1 MLLKTLIATVF
12 MAIIASVAAGAGFL
26 LRDDARSRRL
36 LLSLKIRIALT
47 LLLLALLLYGFFF
60 GGLGD

>member
-1 MLLKTLIATVF
+1 MLLKTLIAAVF
-12 MAIIASVAAGAGFL
+12 VAIVASVAAGAGFL
-26 LRDDARSRRL
+26 LRDDTRSRRL

-47 LLLLALLLYGFFF
+47 VLLLALLLYGFFL

>member
-1 MLLKTLIATVF
+1 MLLKTLIAIVF
-12 MAIIASVAAGAGFL
+12 VAIIASMAAGAGFL
-26 LRDDARSRRL
+26 LRDDTHSRRL

-47 LLLLALLLYGFFF
+47 VLLLALLLYGFFL